1 MDKRYNCVIV
11 DDEPKAVELLK
22 ESVREL
28 YPELDIDG
36 TFNSWQPALAA
47 LRSKHYDIL
56 FLDISMPGK
65 NGIDLLRLVPNIDS
79 EIIFIT
85 AHSEYALDAIKFQT
99 SGYILKPF
107 EDEDL
112 RFAIDKAIQRSEI
125 KRQAL
130 SSEETASYTYNSKL
144 GIPGMEAVDYVNIN
158 DILYFEEAK
167 GVVHVVLDNKSLAS
181 SCSLDL
187 FKGLV
192 ADHPFYQVHRS
203 YIINLSCV
211 RRFEMTGIVTM
222 DNGKEIPVS
231 RELKDEF
238 LKLFDTVTKSINW
251 KKDDL

>member
-1 MDKRYNCVIV
+1 
-11 DDEPKAVELLK
+11 VELLK
-22 ESVREL
+22 ASIEEL
-28 YPELDIDG
+28 YPEIAIDG

-47 LRSKHYDIL
+47 LRSMHYDIL

-85 AHSEYALDAIKFQT
+85 AYSEYAFDAIKFQT

-125 KRQAL
+125 KRQISL
-130 SSEETASYTYNSKL
+130 PEETASYTYNSKL
-144 GIPGMEAVDYVNIN
+144 GVPGTESVDYVNIN
-158 DILYFEEAK
+158 DILYFEEIK
-167 GVVHVVLDNKSLAS
+167 GVVHVVLHNKALSSSHSLE
-181 SCSLDL
+181 L
-187 FKGLV
+187 FKGLI

-211 RRFEMTGIVTM
+211 RCFEMTGIVTM
-222 DNGKEIPVS
+222 DNGKEIPVA
-231 RELKDEF
+231 RESKDEF

>member
-22 ESVREL
+22 ESILEL
-28 YPELDIDG
+28 YPEVTIED

-65 NGIDLLRLVPNIDS
+65 NGIDLLRLVPNISS

-85 AHSEYALDAIKFQT
+85 AYSEYAIDAIKFQT

-130 SSEETASYTYNSKL
+130 SLEETASYTYNSKL

-158 DILYFEEAK
+158 DILYFEEAR
-167 GVVHVVLDNKSLAS
+167 GVVHVVLDNKSLVS
-181 SCSLDL
+181 SCNLEL
-187 FKGLV
+187 FKELV

-203 YIINLSCV
+203 YIVNLSCV
-211 RRFEMTGIVTM
+211 RRFEMTGVVTM

-251 KKDDL
+251 KKDAL